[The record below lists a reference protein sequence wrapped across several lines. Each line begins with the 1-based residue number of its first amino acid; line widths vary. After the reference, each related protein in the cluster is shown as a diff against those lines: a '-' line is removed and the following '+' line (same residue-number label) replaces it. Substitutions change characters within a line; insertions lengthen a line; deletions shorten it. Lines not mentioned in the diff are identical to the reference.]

1 MSGHRSS
8 DLDDVEYSS
17 DEAGFEEEG
26 LSESN
31 ESRGLEENSSE
42 FEEALDDG
50 DAQYDNVDA
59 SDNHGDVGSAEDD
72 HAYDAD
78 TWEKEDLSLRQQHQ
92 HPLPAQPRARISIP
106 PAVVDEA
113 ISKHATS
120 VLALAAFDV
129 FLLSL
134 L

>member
-59 SDNHGDVGSAEDD
+59 SDNHGDVSCAEDD

-78 TWEKEDLSLRQQHQ
+78 TWENEDLSLRQQHQ
-92 HPLPAQPRARISIP
+92 HPAPPRARISIP
-106 PAVVDEA
+106 PAVVDDA

>member
-59 SDNHGDVGSAEDD
+59 SDNHGDVGSAEDE

-78 TWEKEDLSLRQQHQ
+78 TWENEDLSLRQQHQ
-92 HPLPAQPRARISIP
+92 HSAQPRARISIP

-113 ISKHATS
+113 ISKHAIS